1 MVLKH
6 TFIFPLAPITGVRRY
21 VHTIAAGSQKRKES
35 PPEKEKNQRRGV
47 LDVEVVPFRVS
58 PEML

>member
-1 MVLKH
+1 M
-6 TFIFPLAPITGVRRY
+6 R
-21 VHTIAAGSQKRKES
+21 TIAAEIQKRKES